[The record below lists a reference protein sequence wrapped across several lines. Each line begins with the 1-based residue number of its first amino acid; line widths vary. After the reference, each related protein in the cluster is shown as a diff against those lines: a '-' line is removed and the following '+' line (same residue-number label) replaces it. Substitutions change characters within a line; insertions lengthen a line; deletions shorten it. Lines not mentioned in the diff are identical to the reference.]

1 VVRVQSGVC
10 IDTVMDCARLREP
23 TSGNETGRRVSFTIS
38 ADDPRSIRA
47 LELAAEADQWLR
59 GRNRQGEEVFGVPS
73 QSDPG
78 HYYIVTRS
86 SCDCPDFRHSAA
98 PGPGPGQPSE
108 QRPCKHILAV
118 RLHTEL
124 VRAQQHQARP
134 AAAPR
139 RRDHLSVVPRPE
151 AGSTTSS

>member
-1 VVRVQSGVC
+1 
-10 IDTVMDCARLREP
+10 M
-23 TSGNETGRRVSFTIS
+23 SFTIS

-47 LELAAEADQWLR
+47 LEIAAEADQWLK
-59 GRNRQGEEVFGVPS
+59 GHNRQGEEVFGVPS

-78 HYYIVTRS
+78 HYYIVTCS
-86 SCDCPDFRHSAA
+86 SCDCPDFRHSGTPAAA
-98 PGPGPGQPSE
+98 PDQPAE

-124 VRAQQHQARP
+124 VKAQQYQAPPSRQ
-134 AAAPR
+134 R

-151 AGSTTSS
+151 AGSAT